1 MEQNFYDGLRGHRR
15 VKTLEKHIERI
26 SEEFAT
32 QYADTPEMV
41 FLEESIQWE
50 GPSKLIFL
58 MAQRNVHFAWNGLRD
73 YGFIRLCKKWIID
86 NEITVL
92 SAKAAGTMIRSILPV
107 QMCEDL
113 GDEITALEII

>member
-1 MEQNFYDGLRGHRR
+1 MEQNFYDGLRVHRR
-15 VKTLEKHIERI
+15 VKSLEKQIERI
-26 SEEFAT
+26 CEEFDT

-41 FLEESIQWE
+41 FLEEAVQWE

-73 YGFIRLCKKWIID
+73 YGFIRLCKKWITD
-86 NEITVL
+86 NEITAL
-92 SAKAAGTMIRSILPV
+92 SPKAAGTMIRSILPI
-107 QMCEDL
+107 QMCEEL